1 MFSVGAIHD
10 LPRDAQS
17 ACSQVAVEEGIL
29 EFIKFGNGQTTPMT
43 IPAVDPLLPPVHA
56 PVTTTKGTTTLQ
68 NFFDSLPKPFPE
80 RLELN
85 KTATEL
91 NGPGLLNGIL
101 QMGKGSKLTSQFYPI
116 TEEFGKS
123 RREYLFVY
131 VYEKKD
137 VFLIGNSSLWVCS
150 SRGQPR

>member
-1 MFSVGAIHD
+1 MFLVGAIHD

-17 ACSQVAVEEGIL
+17 ACSQVAVDGGIL
-29 EFIKFGNGQTTPMT
+29 EFIKFGNGQTTPTT

-68 NFFDSLPKPFPE
+68 NLFNSLPKPFPE

-91 NGPGLLNGIL
+91 NDPGLLNSTL
-101 QMGKGSKLTSQFYPI
+101 QMGKGSKLTSQFYSI
-116 TEEFGKS
+116 TEELRKS
-123 RREYLFVY
+123 HCEYLFVY
-131 VYEKKD
+131 IY
-137 VFLIGNSSLWVCS
+137 
-150 SRGQPR
+150 

>member
-17 ACSQVAVEEGIL
+17 ACSQVAVDGGIL
-29 EFIKFGNGQTTPMT
+29 EFIKFDNGQVTPTT
-43 IPAVDPLLPPVHA
+43 IPAVDLLLPPVHT
-56 PVTTTKGTTTLQ
+56 PITTTKGTTTLQ
-68 NFFDSLPKPFPE
+68 NLFNSLPKPFPE

-91 NGPGLLNGIL
+91 NDPGLLNSTL
-101 QMGKGSKLTSQFYPI
+101 QMGKGSKLTSQFYSI
-116 TEEFGKS
+116 TEELGKS

-131 VYEKKD
+131 VY
-137 VFLIGNSSLWVCS
+137 
-150 SRGQPR
+150 